1 MTTRIL
7 VTGAQGFLGRHLAAR
22 LLGADSETRVLGIG
36 RSPRLEDTFTH
47 SVHWGS
53 ARVRAPLPVDVKAS
67 LESRRYEY
75 ASLDIARQSELTGLL
90 GEFRP
95 HRIFH
100 LASGLRDDA
109 PDHLFRTNVE
119 GTIHLIEGIVE
130 AGLETP
136 TLIFGSTGYLY
147 GQIAA
152 EALPVREDMPC
163 APIDLYGVSKLAS
176 EHASRILTRRYGLRG
191 VWARIFNLVGPGQE
205 ERHFCGR
212 MTSQAAAI
220 AAGLLPPRVEME
232 PLTTTRDFLDV
243 RDAARALEL
252 LGRCGVP
259 GATYNVAS
267 GVESPTEGV
276 FKAILCHARLEGKVA
291 IELKPPRPADL
302 PRYVADVTRLGAL
315 GFIPRV

>member
-1 MTTRIL
+1 
-7 VTGAQGFLGRHLAAR
+7 
-22 LLGADSETRVLGIG
+22 
-36 RSPRLEDTFTH
+36 
-47 SVHWGS
+47 
-53 ARVRAPLPVDVKAS
+53 
-67 LESRRYEY
+67 
-75 ASLDIARQSELTGLL
+75 
-90 GEFRP
+90 
-95 HRIFH
+95 
-100 LASGLRDDA
+100 
-109 PDHLFRTNVE
+109 
-119 GTIHLIEGIVE
+119 
-130 AGLETP
+130 
-136 TLIFGSTGYLY
+136 
-147 GQIAA
+147 
-152 EALPVREDMPC
+152 MPC

-276 FKAILCHARLEGKVA
+276 FKVILCHARLEGKVA

-315 GFIPRV
+315 GFIPEYSLTRSLADLLTYYRGAVSEAAGRGHCRARRPRTFASVAADSAHRYSVEIEAGLLDTLPQRLESLFPSARMVVLTDASVHELLRRRADRTAAEARRGGRYRVPCGKGGDPSRWSITWS